1 MFINL
6 CIVEEFINTH
16 ILCMCMAPGDNNS
29 NDFEVSDVENYRSDK
44 LQVFNHQ
51 VLVMEVLRKLNDAG
65 SHELRPGYVNTKTD
79 REGNTTRNYIEDT
92 RLKFIECIRTAMM
105 VMACDYDK
113 EAIEYIPEWLKA
125 LEVEKKKLQQA
136 QWDWYNKLPPNPKA
150 ELSEL
155 IVEGTFNKE
164 FGWYVKYMELE
175 VECYRAIATELNYL
189 TKRLDFYESEDFE
202 A

>member
-1 MFINL
+1 
-6 CIVEEFINTH
+6 
-16 ILCMCMAPGDNNS
+16 MAPGDKGS

-44 LQVFNHQ
+44 MQVFNHQ
-51 VLVMEVLRKLNDAG
+51 ILVMEVLRKVNEAG

-79 REGNTTRNYIEDT
+79 REGNTTRTYIEDT
-92 RLKFIECIRTAMM
+92 RLKFIECIKTAIM
-105 VMACDYDK
+105 VMACDYDT
-113 EAIEYIPEWLKA
+113 EAGEFIEKC
-125 LEVEKKKLQQA
+125 LEELDGEKKKLQKA
-136 QWDWYNKLPPNPKA
+136 QWDWYGKLAPTPKA
-150 ELSEL
+150 ELSGL

-175 VECYRAIATELNYL
+175 VECYRAIATELNDL